1 MTQFLPDNL
10 LKLFAPRPPIPYLPP
25 PDELTVDKKRPKYQ
39 GLAEFL
45 NQFESETKP
54 PPPKPHIET
63 KEEKRERWRKEKQEL
78 LAYKIEQQIAMW
90 NPADNENATT
100 DPYRTLFVAR
110 LNYETTESKLRREFE
125 AYGKIKK
132 IVIPKDKDG
141 KPRGYCFIEYSHKS
155 EMSQAYKRAD
165 GIKIDGRRV
174 VVDYERGRT
183 NKAWLPRRLGGG
195 KGDTRKAR
203 EPRHISEA
211 REAERYGNDSYEYR
225 ERSTHSRERSSRRH
239 DSRDREDRSDRNG
252 GSDRHRERNGSSD
265 RYRDRDDRRR
275 RD

>member
-155 EMSQAYKRAD
+155 EMSRKFQHF
-165 GIKIDGRRV
+165 IHFFSFHV
-174 VVDYERGRT
+174 VH
-183 NKAWLPRRLGGG
+183 W
-195 KGDTRKAR
+195 
-203 EPRHISEA
+203 
-211 REAERYGNDSYEYR
+211 
-225 ERSTHSRERSSRRH
+225 
-239 DSRDREDRSDRNG
+239 
-252 GSDRHRERNGSSD
+252 
-265 RYRDRDDRRR
+265 
-275 RD
+275 